1 MKPSKQSI
9 IRTIQT
15 DLDSLVV
22 DMEPKERIPYQL
34 GYLQGFLA
42 KVFQSSPVDY
52 AIWIEAIENEWKKRN
67 S

>member
-1 MKPSKQSI
+1 M
-9 IRTIQT
+9 
-15 DLDSLVV
+15 D
-22 DMEPKERIPYQL
+22 PKERIPYQL